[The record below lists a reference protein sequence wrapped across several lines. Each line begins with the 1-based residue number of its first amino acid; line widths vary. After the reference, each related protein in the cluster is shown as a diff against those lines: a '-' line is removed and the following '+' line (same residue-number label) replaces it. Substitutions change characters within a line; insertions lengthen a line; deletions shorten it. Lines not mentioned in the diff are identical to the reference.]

1 MLTPSSIGSSRAPP
15 AEQFATYPA
24 SWYLFGASSD
34 LTAHPV
40 SKQMLGRNLV
50 AFRTQSGR
58 AVVMEGNCAH
68 MGADLGCGKVVGET
82 IQCPFHGWR
91 YGTDGICKHVSVS
104 AISAARGASSAPPFA
119 RLQTYPVAERHGYLF
134 FFNGREPLFPLPF
147 FWGEEP
153 GKFVAGKIFQYTAD
167 CNWYMSSSHAF
178 DMQHFASVHDREL
191 IEPPVIDCPAPFA
204 RRNSY
209 HARVIGQHLL
219 DRLLYRFAGKTV
231 RITISICGGT
241 FALITA
247 NFGGAVS
254 RFMVSTAAARER
266 TDLVRRHLL
275 RAPLAHAAS
284 EPVES
289 RPAPRVHA
297 RLSQGRVAGHS
308 RDAVPARESLGARS
322 GDDRILPVGGCA
334 PAGGP
339 DLPSHPSPATRTMKT
354 LITVC
359 LLLFAPLP
367 ALSQESSTEDP
378 AHDELRALR
387 DGMLDAIKKGD
398 IEREL
403 SYLHP
408 NVVVTWQNAEVS
420 RGRDG
425 VRAYLNRML
434 NGPSKVVS
442 DYGLDL
448 NVDELT
454 ILYGGDAGISFGTT
468 RERFGL
474 VGDTQP
480 RLPGPVERHD
490 GEGRRQVAHREPAC
504 LDESLREPVSRQ
516 HATPRLHCHGGG
528 VGRRAT
534 RGVLR
539 GSAAQ
544 SARMKVAAGPPVAA
558 VVEPWREP

>member
-1 MLTPSSIGSSRAPP
+1 MLTPSPIGSSRAPP

-24 SWYLFGASSD
+24 SWYLFGASTD
-34 LTAHPV
+34 LTARPV

-50 AFRTQSGR
+50 AFRTHSGR

-247 NFGGAVS
+247 YFGGAVS
-254 RFMVSTAAARER
+254 RFMVSQQPLENGQTLCEGICFAPRSRMPLLNRLNLGLRRVFTHGYLKAESRDIRGTQYRPENLSAHDQEMIEFFQWAAALPQAAPTTLPSITGNKNHEN
-266 TDLVRRHLL
+266 TDHGLP
-275 RAPLAHAAS
+275 APLRS
-284 EPVES
+284 
-289 RPAPRVHA
+289 PARA
-297 RLSQGRVAGHS
+297 VAG
-308 RDAVPARESLGARS
+308 
-322 GDDRILPVGGCA
+322 ILD
-334 PAGGP
+334 GGP
-339 DLPSHPSPATRTMKT
+339 RS
-354 LITVC
+354 
-359 LLLFAPLP
+359 
-367 ALSQESSTEDP
+367 
-378 AHDELRALR
+378 
-387 DGMLDAIKKGD
+387 
-398 IEREL
+398 
-403 SYLHP
+403 
-408 NVVVTWQNAEVS
+408 
-420 RGRDG
+420 
-425 VRAYLNRML
+425 
-434 NGPSKVVS
+434 
-442 DYGLDL
+442 
-448 NVDELT
+448 
-454 ILYGGDAGISFGTT
+454 
-468 RERFGL
+468 
-474 VGDTQP
+474 
-480 RLPGPVERHD
+480 
-490 GEGRRQVAHREPAC
+490 
-504 LDESLREPVSRQ
+504 
-516 HATPRLHCHGGG
+516 
-528 VGRRAT
+528 
-534 RGVLR
+534 
-539 GSAAQ
+539 
-544 SARMKVAAGPPVAA
+544 
-558 VVEPWREP
+558 